1 MTEDKKKEFLSQV
14 KSKALLAVWSLP
26 NKPTKPESPS
36 PFQEFQY
43 SLDELINK
51 FIEETDFAEIKN
63 GKFLHTEEFFL
74 WLSKLAA
81 SDKLVLRCFT
91 EQYQNQ
97 VEDCILY
104 MNVDSSQFAFQ
115 QAEYEKALV
124 KYDKELSEYD
134 EKCLAIIDENI
145 NNLQKHIN
153 SMFEAKE
160 ALLKTKNNIT

>member
-1 MTEDKKKEFLSQV
+1 M
-14 KSKALLAVWSLP
+14 
-26 NKPTKPESPS
+26 
-36 PFQEFQY
+36 
-43 SLDELINK
+43 
-51 FIEETDFAEIKN
+51 
-63 GKFLHTEEFFL
+63 

-104 MNVDSSQFAFQ
+104 MNMDSSQFAFQ

-124 KYDKELSEYD
+124 KYEKELSEYD

-153 SMFEAKE
+153 SMFDAKE